1 MEKNCGSCTY
11 LDLSTGDIYGKYYCN
26 KRRCRHL
33 ATDTICSNYTKADS
47 RSVGEYENAI
57 DYSKCKN
64 SSSSCYLTTIVCNIL
79 KVNDNNY
86 FLNTLRLF
94 RDNYLQKNNEYK
106 LLLAEYDIVGPII
119 CKNIINDENNK
130 LIAAKM
136 FFNYIKPV
144 VSLIDDKMYKDAV
157 VRYCMMVNALKR
169 IYGIVENV
177 SVEQLENCDVTK
189 SGHGYYVKKY
199 V

>member
-1 MEKNCGSCTY
+1 M
-11 LDLSTGDIYGKYYCN
+11 
-26 KRRCRHL
+26 
-33 ATDTICSNYTKADS
+33 
-47 RSVGEYENAI
+47 
-57 DYSKCKN
+57 
-64 SSSSCYLTTIVCNIL
+64 
-79 KVNDNNY
+79 
-86 FLNTLRLF
+86 NTLRLF

-106 LLLAEYDIVGPII
+106 FLLAEYDIVGPII